1 MYAVYMQYNFGI
13 TMYSYF
19 VWDILLCSQARLK
32 PLILLLRQSHLFIED
47 GEPNEITV
55 KLPWLR
61 RRIEEG
67 LKLFGMQLDHMQCIT
82 DVQHLERRIRNEFD
96 VFGIVWLP

>member
-1 MYAVYMQYNFGI
+1 MVYN
-13 TMYSYF
+13 YF
-19 VWDILLCSQARLK
+19 VWDILFCSRARIK
-32 PLILLLRQSHLFIED
+32 PLVLRLRQSHLFIED
-47 GEPNEITV
+47 GEPNEIAV

-82 DVQHLERRIRNEFD
+82 DVQHLELCESEMNIDMFLAL
-96 VFGIVWLP
+96 FG